1 MTRKIFRSIFVA
13 ATAVLLL
20 SFSIITAVLY
30 HHSSE
35 MQKEQLH
42 AELYLTSKAV
52 EIHGLDYL
60 NTLELKDCR
69 ITWIDKDG
77 SVLFDSQA
85 LASAMENH
93 SDREEIAS
101 AFQTGSGESYRN
113 SKTFI
118 EKTMYSDLLLSDGT
132 VLRIST
138 ALDTIWAL
146 LGNVMLP
153 FITVFIFAVIVSILL
168 ARSMSKAIVSP
179 LNDLNLEQPLLND
192 TYDEIA
198 PLLTKINKQNKQI
211 NKQQTSLAE
220 KTDEFEQI
228 ISVMNEGLVLINNHG
243 KILSINNAAQNIF
256 EVNGDIVGEDFLKI
270 DHTLPF
276 SRGLSTVFE
285 KGHTEF
291 HISKKGREYQF
302 DISRIDFNGEPIGAV
317 ILAFDVTDTAFA
329 ERNRREFTANVSHEL
344 KTPLQSIIGSAELLE
359 SGLVKPEDT
368 TRFVGH
374 IKKEATRLVTLIND
388 IIHLSEL
395 DENQELTK
403 ENVDLL
409 EVAVEVMEVLTA
421 SAQKKH
427 VTFSLKGEALTI
439 HGIRRYLYE
448 ILYNLCDNAV
458 RYNVDG
464 GSVTIQIR
472 QFKNDAVLTVS
483 DTGIGIPEEDHARI
497 FERFYR
503 VDKSHSKETGG
514 TGLGLSIV
522 KHAVAYHGGK
532 IDLSSAPGKGT
543 TIRVTFV
550 DALSE

>member
-1 MTRKIFRSIFVA
+1 MTKKIFHSIFVA
-13 ATAVLLL
+13 AAAVLLL
-20 SFSIITAVLY
+20 SFTIITAVLY
-30 HHSSE
+30 RHSTDV
-35 MQKEQLH
+35 QKEQLR

-52 EIHGLDYL
+52 ELNGLDYL
-60 NTLELKDCR
+60 NSLDMNSNR

-77 SVLFDSQA
+77 TVLFDTQA
-85 LASAMENH
+85 MASAMENH
-93 SDREEIAS
+93 SDRKEIIE
-101 AFQTGSGESYRN
+101 AFQNGSGESYRY
-113 SKTFI
+113 SDTFI
-118 EKTMYSDLLLSDGT
+118 EKTMYSALLLSDGT
-132 VLRIST
+132 VLRISV

-146 LGNVMLP
+146 LGNIIIP
-153 FITVFIFAVIVSILL
+153 FFAVFIFALIVSTLL
-168 ARSMSKAIVSP
+168 ARRMSKAIVSP

-243 KILSINNAAQNIF
+243 KILSINNAARNIF
-256 EVNGDIVGEDFLKI
+256 EIHNDIIGEDFLKI
-270 DHTLPF
+270 DHTLHF
-276 SRGLSTVFE
+276 SRGLNTVFE

-291 HISKKGREYQF
+291 RISKKGREYQF

-344 KTPLQSIIGSAELLE
+344 KTPLQAIIGSAELLE

-368 TRFVGH
+368 ARFVGH

-388 IIHLSEL
+388 IIHLSQL
-395 DENQELTK
+395 DENLEITK
-403 ENVDLL
+403 EPVDLL
-409 EVAVEVMEVLTA
+409 EIAIEVMEVLTA
-421 SAQKKH
+421 AAKQKD
-427 VTFSLKGEALTI
+427 VTFSLKGESLTI
-439 HGIRRYLYE
+439 NGVRRYLYE

-464 GSVTIQIR
+464 GSVTINIR
-472 QFKNDAVLTVS
+472 RLNNDAILTVS
-483 DTGIGIPEEDHARI
+483 DTGIGIPQEDHARI

-522 KHAVAYHGGK
+522 KHAAAYHNAK
-532 IDLSSAPGKGT
+532 IDLTSAVGKGT
-543 TIRVTFV
+543 TIHVTFV
-550 DALSE
+550 NALK